1 DPIISWAWDFGDPS
15 VIPPNS
21 NNQNV
26 SATFPN
32 PGTYPVSLIV
42 VTQTGCTDTFTINNA
57 VRVGTPPVEDFTADK
72 DTVCINEFITFTSV
86 VQDPGWEYYWDF
98 GYTPPGSFT
107 LFDTVATTI
116 YPDTGL
122 FSVALIVDDNGCR
135 DTIIKNDFVFVS
147 PPRAEFSVSDS
158 VVCTIPST
166 ISIQD
171 LSLGPADVYEWRL
184 NGNVYSNLQNPPDL
198 VITNVGSYILS
209 QIIENS
215 ISGCRDTFSVV
226 INAGDP
232 VANFTVTD
240 SAGCA
245 PLTLQYFNLSQNA
258 TAYAWRFNYPS
269 GVPNSVNLHP
279 PHTYNQPGFYSVRL
293 IVSDQFGCRD
303 TIIKTNYIDAWG
315 PTVDFSA
322 TPQGGCPPLAV
333 QFTDLTTTTS
343 STTPMLWEWDF
354 GDNSPVSTQQ
364 NPNHL
369 YTAAGS
375 YTVKLKVTDDQGC
388 VDSLEI
394 PNFVNVTFPVPS
406 FTVAD
411 DSTCAGNLVSFLNTS
426 QGTGMTFQWDFGDGI
441 GTSTLASPTYAYS
454 DTGHYDVK
462 LIATDV
468 NGCVDSITIPNVVYI
483 EQFEANFAG
492 DPITGICPPLNTQF
506 SDSTIGNVVAWTW
519 TFGDGFGIS
528 QLQNPAYV
536 YFQPGSFDVTL
547 VATHEDGCQDT
558 VTKANYVQLAGPNG
572 IFVVDPL
579 NVCLGD
585 SICITA
591 VTTGAIMA
599 TIDYRDGNVDTR
611 TNLSG
616 LTDTIYSCHLY
627 ENPGRFSPVIVLEDA
642 QGCVFTLTSSDTTTV
657 YSLPNAGISPLDTVG
672 CLPFTLS
679 LFDTSIPG
687 DSAISTWIWD
697 LGDGSTSSLQNPV
710 HTYLIDSTYQVKL
723 MITDINGC
731 VDSVET
737 SLTAVQG
744 IIGDFEASDTMGCA
758 PIDISFT
765 DLSTNG
771 PATDWTWIFGD
782 GNMLNGVANPTHP
795 YMNDGLFDVTFIVYD
810 ALGCTDTVVKPAYID
825 LRHPEAHIYSNIT
838 QGCNPLIVTY
848 YGDSSVSNSP
858 ILQYE
863 WCLTDLGTGQ
873 TTCQTTTIDS
883 IDINFPDPGNFR

>member
-1 DPIISWAWDFGDPS
+1 
-15 VIPPNS
+15 
-21 NNQNV
+21 
-26 SATFPN
+26 
-32 PGTYPVSLIV
+32 
-42 VTQTGCTDTFTINNA
+42 
-57 VRVGTPPVEDFTADK
+57 
-72 DTVCINEFITFTSV
+72 
-86 VQDPGWEYYWDF
+86 
-98 GYTPPGSFT
+98 
-107 LFDTVATTI
+107 
-116 YPDTGL
+116 
-122 FSVALIVDDNGCR
+122 
-135 DTIIKNDFVFVS
+135 
-147 PPRAEFSVSDS
+147 
-158 VVCTIPST
+158 
-166 ISIQD
+166 
-171 LSLGPADVYEWRL
+171 
-184 NGNVYSNLQNPPDL
+184 
-198 VITNVGSYILS
+198 
-209 QIIENS
+209 
-215 ISGCRDTFSVV
+215 
-226 INAGDP
+226 
-232 VANFTVTD
+232 
-240 SAGCA
+240 
-245 PLTLQYFNLSQNA
+245 
-258 TAYAWRFNYPS
+258 
-269 GVPNSVNLHP
+269 LHP

-303 TIIKTNYIDAWG
+303 TMIKTNYIDAWG

-322 TPQGGCPPLAV
+322 TPQGGWPPLAV

-731 VDSVET
+731 VDSAET

-744 IIGDFEASDTMGCA
+744 IIGDFEAGHT
-758 PIDISFT
+758 
-765 DLSTNG
+765 
-771 PATDWTWIFGD
+771 
-782 GNMLNGVANPTHP
+782 
-795 YMNDGLFDVTFIVYD
+795 
-810 ALGCTDTVVKPAYID
+810 
-825 LRHPEAHIYSNIT
+825 
-838 QGCNPLIVTY
+838 
-848 YGDSSVSNSP
+848 
-858 ILQYE
+858 
-863 WCLTDLGTGQ
+863 
-873 TTCQTTTIDS
+873 
-883 IDINFPDPGNFR
+883 